1 MFNLKDTRVQVFFI
15 ACIAVV
21 FLFCKLWEGGLA
33 SYDDSFYAA
42 QARGMVEANDYL
54 TPHYGGE
61 AIHHN
66 DPFCLWSMA
75 IAFKIFGFSEYAARF
90 YSAFFGFL
98 TILLVYF
105 LGRAIY
111 NNWTGFFASLVLM
124 TTLIW
129 MKFARHAMFD
139 ITLSFWTTLT
149 IFLFILSK
157 KTKNKDHAGMYLL
170 LTGVATGLAILTK
183 SILGSFAMI
192 GIFLFLLFSKD
203 FKTLLSP
210 FYIFSVLL
218 ALSVPAAWIIP
229 NYMRYG
235 KEFIAVHYGW
245 IIFERGFVHYSDK
258 QDFWSYLTY
267 VKNIWILYWPWVP
280 FAFFGLI
287 MAVVNFFRKKDT
299 YGFLL
304 VLWIF
309 AVVGIMSIGHEREFR
324 YILPVF
330 IPFAILT
337 SSVFTVFI
345 LKTEAAKAVTAKYS
359 LIGFGIIALIIV
371 ATPVHLNWGRD
382 EDIKEI
388 APILQQHI
396 PKGTTLLRYKT
407 EDYFTLQQPFMAYT
421 FFTIDKKDIAA
432 KEEIEK
438 ILSSDKQSFV
448 ITYIESYKELSKK
461 YPIIAMSNQMVV
473 FTNKFYENKLYPR
486 VVFEGPYQPNKR

>member
-1 MFNLKDTRVQVFFI
+1 MFNLKDTRVQIFFI

-42 QARGMVEANDYL
+42 QARGMVEANDFL

-75 IAFKIFGFSEYAARF
+75 ISFKVFEFSEYTARF

-124 TTLIW
+124 STLVW

-157 KTKNKDHAGMYLL
+157 KTKNSGRANLFL
-170 LTGVATGLAILTK
+170 VLAGVATGMAILTK
-183 SILGSFAMI
+183 NILGSFAMI
-192 GIFLFLLFSKD
+192 GIFLFLLLSRD
-203 FKTLLSP
+203 FKTLFNP
-210 FYIFSVLL
+210 FYFLSILL
-218 ALSVPAAWIIP
+218 ALAIPAAWIIP
-229 NYMRYG
+229 NYAKYG
-235 KEFIAVHYGW
+235 KEFIDVHYRW

-258 QDFWSYLTY
+258 QNFWSYLTY
-267 VKNIWILYWPWVP
+267 VKNIWLFYWPWVP
-280 FAFFGLI
+280 LAFFGLI
-287 MAVVNFFRKKDT
+287 MAVVNFFRKKDKF
-299 YGFLL
+299 GLLL

-309 AVVGIMSIGHEREFR
+309 AVIGIMSIGHEREFR

-337 SSVFTVFI
+337 SLVLNNYI
-345 LKTEAAKAVTAKYS
+345 LKTEIIKTVTAKFS
-359 LIGFGIIALIIV
+359 LICFGAVALIIV

-382 EDIKEI
+382 EDI
-388 APILQQHI
+388 
-396 PKGTTLLRYKT
+396 
-407 EDYFTLQQPFMAYT
+407 
-421 FFTIDKKDIAA
+421 
-432 KEEIEK
+432 
-438 ILSSDKQSFV
+438 
-448 ITYIESYKELSKK
+448 
-461 YPIIAMSNQMVV
+461 
-473 FTNKFYENKLYPR
+473 
-486 VVFEGPYQPNKR
+486 

>member
-1 MFNLKDTRVQVFFI
+1 MFNLKNIKVQIFFI
-15 ACIAVV
+15 SCIAIV

-75 IAFKIFGFSEYAARF
+75 IAFKIFGFSEYTARF

-98 TILLVYF
+98 TILLVFF

-111 NNWTGFFASLVLM
+111 NNWTGFFASLILM

-139 ITLSFWTTLT
+139 ITLSFWVTLT
-149 IFLFILSK
+149 IFLFILSR
-157 KTKNKDHAGMYLL
+157 KTKNKDHANFYLV
-170 LTGVATGLAILTK
+170 LTGIATGMAILTK

-192 GIFLFLLFSKD
+192 SIFLFLLFSRD
-203 FKTLLSP
+203 LKTLFNP
-210 FYIFSVLL
+210 FYLLSILL
-218 ALSVPAAWIIP
+218 ALAVPAAWIIP
-229 NYMRYG
+229 NYAKYG
-235 KEFIAVHYGW
+235 KEFIDIHYGW
-245 IIFERGFVHYSDK
+245 IIFQRGFVHYRDK

-287 MAVVNFFRKKDT
+287 
-299 YGFLL
+299 
-304 VLWIF
+304 
-309 AVVGIMSIGHEREFR
+309 
-324 YILPVF
+324 
-330 IPFAILT
+330 
-337 SSVFTVFI
+337 
-345 LKTEAAKAVTAKYS
+345 
-359 LIGFGIIALIIV
+359 V
-371 ATPVHLNWGRD
+371 ATPLHLNWGRD

-388 APILQQHI
+388 SPMLERHI

-421 FFTIDKKDIAA
+421 FLKIEKKDITTQFD
-432 KEEIEK
+432 IEK
-438 ILSSDKQSFV
+438 ILSSDEHVFV
-448 ITYIESYKELSKK
+448 ITYIESYKTLSKK

-473 FTNKFYENKLYPR
+473 FTNKYDETKLYPR
-486 VVFEGPYQPNKR
+486 TIFEGPYKENKR